1 MEYIDY
7 INTSFLI
14 VFGSP
19 QYGLKEI
26 FDKERL
32 DILKYYSYNFFPFQG
47 TQTIRLEESIFGV
60 LSILNNY
67 IFA

>member
-1 MEYIDY
+1 MDVNKSI
-7 INTSFLI
+7 LI

-19 QYGLKEI
+19 KFGLKEI

-32 DILKYYSYNFFPFQG
+32 DISKYNSFNFFPFQG